1 MQKVRSH
8 FLLKTPTAYRI
19 TSSGSISLVIYLL
32 FTFHSRYSSLS
43 LDMLYLALE
52 DGTPLFIQG

>member
-1 MQKVRSH
+1 LS
-8 FLLKTPTAYRI
+8 FITKTPTAYRI